1 MTQNVC
7 VLRIELE
14 IGLTASCPKRI
25 SNKISIKEAFTIKNS
40 AYLYSLH
47 KLFLD
52 YSGNRLSGPRLIRYD
67 DLVPVGYL
75 LTGFS
80 VFQSGFPLRRSNR
93 QSM

>member
-1 MTQNVC
+1 M
-7 VLRIELE
+7 
-14 IGLTASCPKRI
+14 
-25 SNKISIKEAFTIKNS
+25 KNS

-47 KLFLD
+47 KLFRD